1 MKERSGNWER
11 ITELLDRAG
20 SGGEVGSAFAGVAA
34 DIVGVEHVSI
44 ATVVGGRPQML
55 HGNTEAAMRV
65 CEEQFTLGEGPS
77 ITAFEAD
84 VPVLVPD
91 LDAADVRASIP
102 AFIAST
108 VSTDIG
114 AMFAFPLRIGAARV
128 GVLTGHRSAPG
139 PLGATAYTD
148 GLLVS
153 SLATIALL
161 EQAAGRSPGRAD
173 AEGSMLGVLEDT
185 VQIAAGMVAERLGV
199 TVVEALVRMR
209 ARAFAETLTM
219 AEVARRVVARELEL
233 ER

>member
-34 DIVGVEHVSI
+34 DIVGVERVSI